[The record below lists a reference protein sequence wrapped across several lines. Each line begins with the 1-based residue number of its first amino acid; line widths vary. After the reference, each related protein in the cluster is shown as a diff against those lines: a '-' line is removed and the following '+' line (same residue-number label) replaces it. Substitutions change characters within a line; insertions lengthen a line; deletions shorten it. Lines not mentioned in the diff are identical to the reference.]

1 MPPAQQ
7 PIITPVPPP
16 IPPRK
21 KSSRLA
27 IGIAIGIGAIPG
39 LLFIAYVLYLFTGI
53 IYLIGHAT
61 LGPSFAGMQTN
72 NLVSKVRQLPH
83 VKSAVSKVGFGYN
96 GFGFEAKLTIV
107 GEDNTTND
115 QALEILKSS
124 IPIFHSKFSN
134 TKVIYKQSYAGGEL
148 AFISNSLSGIEK
160 YQNDIPP
167 TLTALRHELE
177 GGMSNAWATSSYD
190 DQHPAGSI
198 SCSSLTT
205 SSSASKVK
213 KMFIRA
219 TIPDCPNMSRI
230 WDNNGHKLDV
240 KGFSGDDFSWLAF
253 DAVSTAVSQPEVTA
267 IYARPPEDKD
277 KSRSISYSIVF
288 ASHKRNPKED
298 RMSRSEKDI
307 TAKLLKDLRNSQ
319 LKTIVHVDFFWPHDG
334 VIINQGNFLA
344 STEEYDLPYQT
355 ANRQDVLDQ
364 VKCELDE
371 SHQKEACSTL

>member
-1 MPPAQQ
+1 MPPTQQ
-7 PIITPVPPP
+7 PIIMPVPPSM
-16 IPPRK
+16 PPRK

-61 LGPSFAGMQTN
+61 LGPSFAGIQTN

-124 IPIFHSKFSN
+124 IPIFQSKFSN

-190 DQHPAGSI
+190 DQHPAG
-198 SCSSLTT
+198 
-205 SSSASKVK
+205 
-213 KMFIRA
+213 

-319 LKTIVHVDFFWPHDG
+319 LKTIVHVDFFGH
-334 VIINQGNFLA
+334 
-344 STEEYDLPYQT
+344 TM
-355 ANRQDVLDQ
+355 
-364 VKCELDE
+364 EL
-371 SHQKEACSTL
+371 SLTRGIFWLQQKNTIYHIKQLTDKMSLTK

>member
-124 IPIFHSKFSN
+124 IPIFQSKFSN

-213 KMFIRA
+213 KCSFEQRSRTVPICLVYGTIMGINWTSKDSAAMILAGWHLTQSPLQCRSLKLPQYMRDPLRIKTRVDLSAILLYSLA
-219 TIPDCPNMSRI
+219 TNE
-230 WDNNGHKLDV
+230 
-240 KGFSGDDFSWLAF
+240 
-253 DAVSTAVSQPEVTA
+253 T
-267 IYARPPEDKD
+267 
-277 KSRSISYSIVF
+277 
-288 ASHKRNPKED
+288 
-298 RMSRSEKDI
+298 
-307 TAKLLKDLRNSQ
+307 LK
-319 LKTIVHVDFFWPHDG
+319 KTG
-334 VIINQGNFLA
+334 
-344 STEEYDLPYQT
+344 
-355 ANRQDVLDQ
+355 
-364 VKCELDE
+364 
-371 SHQKEACSTL
+371 